1 MSLITSLIPSLKTEA
16 AAEAKPVAQAEPVPT
31 VAPRYEV
38 TETPEAYGVAV
49 ELPGVAKEGLELS
62 VDHQV
67 VRVLGRRGWRKPE
80 AWTVLHRETRA
91 ADFELALEHGR
102 VIDPGKIHA
111 ELRDGVLRVALPKAD
126 ALKPRRIA
134 VA

>member
-1 MSLITSLIPSLKTEA
+1 MSLITSLIPSLKTDA
-16 AAEAKPVAQAEPVPT
+16 AAEAKTVSPTKAVPT

-38 TETPEAYGVAV
+38 TETPEAYGAVV

-67 VRVLGRRGWRKPE
+67 VRVLGRRGWRQPE
-80 AWTVLHRETRA
+80 GWTALHRESRA

-111 ELRDGVLRVALPKAD
+111 ELRDGVLRISLPKAD
-126 ALKPRRIA
+126 ALKPRRIT